1 MLEIR
6 RPVARKTMAVLIG
19 LTGGYCA
26 GKNLVGS
33 ILEKRGFLV
42 IDVDKLGHAAL
53 TEAKA
58 EVAEVFGPEALTE
71 GGEVDRRALGRR
83 VFGDPEAL
91 ARLEGIVHPIAIRM
105 NDDIVAKNPAKTIV
119 VNAALLYR
127 MPIAARCDFILVVKS
142 PLILRAVRGMKRDRL
157 SLAQVLSRMAR
168 QRTLRPQR
176 SLEFVDRYTIGNSG
190 NPARLAARVEIILAR
205 KGL

>member
-1 MLEIR
+1 
-6 RPVARKTMAVLIG
+6 MACLIG

-33 ILEKRGFLV
+33 MLEKRGFLV

-53 TEAKA
+53 EQAKD
-58 EVAEVFGPEALTE
+58 EVARVFGPDAITPE
-71 GGEVDRRALGRR
+71 GNVDRRALGRL
-83 VFGDPEAL
+83 VFGKPKDLAKLEA
-91 ARLEGIVHPIAIRM
+91 IVHPIAIRM
-105 NDDIVAKNPAKTIV
+105 TDEIVEKHPERTIV

-127 MPIAARCDFILVVKS
+127 MPITTRCDFILVVKA
-142 PLILRAVRGMKRDRL
+142 PFLLRALRGMNRDRL
-157 SLAQVLSRMAR
+157 SFAQVLSRMAR

-176 SLEFVDRYTIGNSG
+176 SQEFVDRYTIGNWG
-190 NPARLAARVEIILAR
+190 NPARLVARVEIILAR